1 MADPGTWMVVAMVA
15 GAGAK
20 TYMDEEAM
28 EEKEEAL
35 ELKRKQ
41 QESIASQQQIQRD
54 QKMMEV
60 QGQQLAQ
67 ASAQGMSLSSGTLGA
82 LEEGSYNQF
91 AKSSEIGKFNLEMSE
106 LSIDQQQSQLESQ
119 YWASVFGTVEDLASK
134 GYNMSQGTGTGG
146 KNAGPSAG
154 NFGLSPD
161 SDVGTQQLDMMQANE
176 RPNLVQKYESQDP
189 FAKWL
194 YDNGE

>member
-15 GAGAK
+15 GAAGK

-41 QESIASQQQIQRD
+41 QEAIASQQQIQRD

-67 ASAQGMSLSSGTLGA
+67 GAAQGMSLSSGTLGA

-91 AKSSEIGKFNLEMSE
+91 AKSSEIGKFNLQMSE
-106 LSIDQQQSQLESQ
+106 AQIDQQKSQLESQ
-119 YWASVFGTVEDLASK
+119 FWSSVFGTVEDVASK
-134 GYNMSQGTGTGG
+134 GITMSKGSGSGGG
-146 KNAGPSAG
+146 KGAAP
-154 NFGLSPD
+154 GL
-161 SDVGTQQLDMMQANE
+161 QA
-176 RPNLVQKYESQDP
+176 PNLVDDYKDDDP
-189 FAKWL
+189 FASWL
-194 YDNGE
+194 HTNGE